1 MKQGRKKTT
10 EQPQLE
16 SLVAGLRTV
25 DCAIERE
32 KLDQILSFGPDAVPC
47 LEALIAEVLEKT
59 ARGGATSRPRNTDW
73 FVVVHALY
81 LLAHLG
87 AERSLSL
94 VLKFLGQKQ
103 EILDYWLHDLLN
115 EDIWELPYLLGSKQ
129 LDELETFVLHKQ
141 NNLFCR
147 LAVCTALV
155 QIALNDAG
163 KQNRIRQIFARVM
176 ELEDEDPDFIGL
188 VVSELMDWQDAA
200 LKPLILSVLHRGGVW
215 SGIISADDVER
226 CYERSRP
233 RKLQPLDLHARY
245 DYFRE
250 HAYFSKGTQEAPER
264 IFKLRKLLKSV

>member
-1 MKQGRKKTT
+1 MKRRRKKTT

-16 SLVAGLRTV
+16 NLVSELRTI
-25 DCAIERE
+25 DCSIERK
-32 KLDQILSFGPDAVPC
+32 KLDQVLSFGQDAVPC
-47 LEALIAEVLEKT
+47 LEALIAEALEKT
-59 ARGGATSRPRNTDW
+59 ACGGATARPRNTDW

-103 EILDYWLHDLLN
+103 EVLDFWLHDLLN
-115 EDIWELPYLLGSKQ
+115 EDIWELPYLLGSNQ
-129 LDELETFVLHKQ
+129 LGELETFVLHKQ
-141 NNLFCR
+141 NNLYCR

-155 QIALNDAG
+155 QIALNDAA
-163 KQNRIRQIFARVM
+163 KQNQIRQIFTHVM

-200 LKPLILSVLHRGGVW
+200 LKPLILSLLDRGGIW
-215 SGIISADDVER
+215 SGIISADDVQR
-226 CYERSRP
+226 CYERRHP

-245 DYFRE
+245 DYFGE
-250 HAYFSKGTQEAPER
+250 HAYFSKGTKEAPER
-264 IFKLRKLLKSV
+264 IELRKLLKSV